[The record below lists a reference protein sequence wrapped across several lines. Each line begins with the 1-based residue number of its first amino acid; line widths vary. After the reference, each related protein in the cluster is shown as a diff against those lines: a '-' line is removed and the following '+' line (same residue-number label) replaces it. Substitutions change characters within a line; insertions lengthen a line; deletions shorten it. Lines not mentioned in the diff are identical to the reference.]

1 MSKKT
6 IVINIFGVPG
16 AGKSTLALGVA
27 HALSVAGHR
36 VELIQEFAKEKVWEE
51 AFKVLEDQNYIFAK
65 QARKMNRVN
74 GKVDYIVTDS
84 PLMLSHLYG
93 ADKPQAFLDLVTET
107 FNSFNNVNIFL
118 ERGHKYDPVG
128 RIQTEDESDA
138 LKPKIV
144 YIMHKLPNK
153 YLKLRTPVQIPQLI
167 EAIYRMQG
175 TRDIKLG
182 NVVGQDFL
190 RSCEAAAK
198 ILSPTVP
205 LLGMPPVLP
214 ASPSVPRKALLVAIS
229 GKARSGKDTFAIYAS
244 RILGEHMACESLAYG
259 DHIKNYAKG
268 NFGWDGSKDANGRG
282 LLDCVGLLLRSRNE
296 TNDIIPVLREKL
308 KAVVAPGKVI
318 FVTDVRRVEEIY
330 DLMRFASVNKN
341 SVNFVAVRVNSNR
354 KPPKKSEEITSAVA
368 TSDNECALDNFDKWD
383 YVVSNND
390 TISDY
395 ASKIHNIV
403 TSWSR
408 MGYVK
413 L

>member
-6 IVINIFGVPG
+6 IVVNIFGVPG
-16 AGKSTLALGVA
+16 AGKSTLALGIA
-27 HALSVAGHR
+27 HALSVKGHR

-51 AFKVLEDQNYIFAK
+51 ALKVLDDQTYIFAK
-65 QARKMNRVN
+65 QSRRMNRVR

-93 ADKPQAFLDLVTET
+93 ADEPQAFLDLVTET

-128 RIQTEDESDA
+128 RIQTEGESEA
-138 LKPKIV
+138 LKPKILD
-144 YIMHKLPNK
+144 IMHKLPNK
-153 YLKLRTPVQIPQLI
+153 YLKLRTPVQIPQVI
-167 EAIYRMQG
+167 ESIYRMQG
-175 TRDIKLG
+175 TKDIKLG
-182 NVVGQDFL
+182 NVVDQDFL
-190 RSCEAAAK
+190 KSFE
-198 ILSPTVP
+198 PTPELVRPMVP
-205 LLGMPPVLP
+205 LLGIPPMLP
-214 ASPSVPRKALLVAIS
+214 VPPAVPKKALIVALS
-229 GKARSGKDTFAIYAS
+229 GKARSGKDTFATYAS

-282 LLDCVGLLLRSRNE
+282 LLDCVGLLLRSKSE
-296 TNDIIPVLREKL
+296 TNDIIPVLRNRL
-308 KAVVAPGKVI
+308 KAAIAPGKVI
-318 FVTDVRRVEEIY
+318 FVTDVRRIEEIY
-330 DLMRFASVNKN
+330 DLMRFAGINKN
-341 SVNFVAVRVNSNR
+341 LVNFVAVRVNSNR

-368 TSDNECALDNFDKWD
+368 ASDNECALDNFDKWD

-395 ASKIHNIV
+395 ANKIHNIV
-403 TSWSR
+403 TSWRR